1 MRVAGSPVARRILPA
16 LALGFACS
24 AHAAPNDP
32 IAWLARAAQA
42 ARAVTYEGVY
52 VHTNGERTSTVRIAH
67 VNHGGEEH
75 ERIEPLDGASMEIVR
90 RNDEMYCRFP
100 DAKTVRLDPR
110 ITNRFFPAILS
121 ASAETIA
128 ASYDVKLGKSERVLG
143 HECQWIRLDPRDDLR
158 FSQRLCSELSTGL
171 ILRAKVLNGQRQVIE
186 QYTFT
191 DLRIGPQAA
200 RADLKSI
207 FRAHGRQWLTD
218 GQPRDETANA
228 DTGWTVVRAPQGFQ
242 KVAELKR
249 TLPGRAQPVSQI
261 VLTDGVA
268 SLSVFVEAAAPP
280 RTVESSSEDGTTAF
294 YARPMGEQLVTVL
307 GEVPLATAQLVAR
320 NVARRP

>member
-1 MRVAGSPVARRILPA
+1 MRVAGSPGARRILPA

-24 AHAAPNDP
+24 AHPAPNDP

-52 VHTNGERTSTVRIAH
+52 VHTNGERTSTVRVAH
-67 VNHGGEEH
+67 VNHAGEEH

-121 ASAETIA
+121 APAETIA

-143 HECQWIRLDPRDDLR
+143 HECQWIRLEPKDDLR
-158 FSQRLCSELSTGL
+158 FAQRVCSEQSTGL
-171 ILRAKVLNGQRQVIE
+171 ILRAKVLNNQRQVIE

-191 DLRIGPQAA
+191 ELRIGPQAT

-207 FRAHGRQWLTD
+207 FRARSRQWLTD

-228 DTGWTVVRAPQGFQ
+228 DTGWTVARAPQGFQ

-249 TLPGRAQPVSQI
+249 TLPGRGQPVSQL

-280 RTVESSSEDGTTAF
+280 RTVEASSEDGTTAF